1 MKRNLFAL
9 ALALVA
15 ATAAAAE
22 KDKGLAGIDKA
33 WTKAMLANDV
43 AAVGALYAPD
53 ALMYPPD
60 AMELKGREAIQKSYE
75 AFLSGMKVVDA
86 KLTPVKYETHG
97 DTSIGWGRWALKMA
111 PKAGGD
117 PVQMEGRYMAVAKK
131 INGKWLYVADH
142 ASAPLPPPPAPAG
155 APAKK

>member
-1 MKRNLFAL
+1 MKRTLFTL
-9 ALALVA
+9 AFALVA
-15 ATAAAAE
+15 ATAAAAD
-22 KDKGLAGIDKA
+22 KDNGLTDLDKA

-75 AFLSGMKVVDA
+75 AFLGGMKVVDA
-86 KLTPVKYETHG
+86 KLTPAKYETHG
-97 DTSIGWGRWALKMA
+97 NTSIGWGRWALKMA

-142 ASAPLPPPPAPAG
+142 ASSPLPPPPAPA
-155 APAKK
+155 KK